1 MCGPILAIA
10 WVDNKVVY
18 FLTTIHPSEFPRRA
32 SAKTQVVRRRGAGEG
47 GESGAVPCPPL
58 LKDYNSYMGGAD
70 QADQM
75 LRYYTCIRKT
85 IKWYRRVLFHEI
97 EVVIHNA
104 FVIECDERE
113 GTTRA
118 LRTALEF
125 REELAENL
133 IGNRRVPQ
141 RTPRPPQNEEPRLT
155 DVGARIPEM
164 RSDRGNC
171 AVCSKKDQKCT
182 QRCL

>member
-58 LKDYNSYMGGAD
+58 LKDYNSYMDGVD

-85 IKWYRRVLFHEI
+85 IKWYRHVLFHEI

-118 LRTALEF
+118 LRTALKF

>member
-10 WVDNKVVY
+10 WVDNKAVY
-18 FLTTIHPSEFPRRA
+18 FLSTIHPPEFPRRA
-32 SAKTQVVRRRGAGEG
+32 SAKAQVVRRGGAGEG

-58 LKDYNSYMGGAD
+58 LKDYNSYMGGVD

-75 LRYYTCIRKT
+75 LHYYTCIRKT
-85 IKWYRRVLFHEI
+85 IKWYRHVLFHEI
-97 EVVIHNA
+97 EVVIDNA

-141 RTPRPPQNEEPRLT
+141 RTPRPPK
-155 DVGARIPEM
+155 M
-164 RSDRGNC
+164 RSRG
-171 AVCSKKDQKCT
+171 
-182 QRCL
+182 